1 MAEAI
6 ADIDALSLERDRR
19 EQEIIKGLLGSL
31 RYSNRYTSK
40 ERREREV
47 ATTQI
52 SQMYNLLTGYDS
64 GTNRALFLMPRRPFF
79 PNLLVCAHLSMYVE
93 KSKDVKTS

>member
-31 RYSNRYTSK
+31 
-40 ERREREV
+40 
-47 ATTQI
+47 
-52 SQMYNLLTGYDS
+52 
-64 GTNRALFLMPRRPFF
+64 
-79 PNLLVCAHLSMYVE
+79 
-93 KSKDVKTS
+93 